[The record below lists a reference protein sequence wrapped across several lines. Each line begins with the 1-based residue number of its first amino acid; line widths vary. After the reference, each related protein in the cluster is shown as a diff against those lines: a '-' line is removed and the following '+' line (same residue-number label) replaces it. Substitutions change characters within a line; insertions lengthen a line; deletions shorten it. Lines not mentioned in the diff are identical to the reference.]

1 MEHRRKWQLQEQ
13 SVVIRQLSAQ
23 KLTDQVLL
31 ETSTSP
37 SAMKTASDYKKKTD
51 AEVFKVESKS

>member
-1 MEHRRKWQLQEQ
+1 MEHRRKWQQQEQ

-23 KLTDQVLL
+23 KLTDQVLV
-31 ETSTSP
+31 ETSP